1 MLKIKDT
8 RSQLIDNI
16 VSQLNAFSLGTPHDS
31 DTQIEEVKTRETS
44 AVALLRDEIA
54 PAQVTDDEKANK
66 LTTEN

>member
-16 VSQLNAFSLGTPHDS
+16 VSQLNAFSLGTPNDRA
-31 DTQIEEVKTRETS
+31 TQIEEVKARATS
-44 AVALLRDEIA
+44 AVATLSEEMA
-54 PAQVTDDEKANK
+54 QAQVTVDQTANK

>member
-16 VSQLNAFSLGTPHDS
+16 VSQLNAFSLGTPNDRA
-31 DTQIEEVKTRETS
+31 TQIEEVKTRDTS
-44 AVALLRDEIA
+44 AVATLREEMA
-54 PAQVTDDEKANK
+54 LAQVTVDQKSNK